1 VGLLAQAD
9 QRADTLSGSQQQRV
23 AIARA
28 MAQRTELII
37 ADEPMVSLDPH
48 IGAGILELLNSISHA
63 QQDGLAVI
71 YSLHQPHFAKQF
83 ADCVVGLADGCIV
96 LDVAV
101 PISTRPH

>member
-48 IGAGILELLNSISHA
+48 IGAGILELLNSGWLGRH
-63 QQDGLAVI
+63 L
-71 YSLHQPHFAKQF
+71 QPASAAF
-83 ADCVVGLADGCIV
+83 
-96 LDVAV
+96 
-101 PISTRPH
+101 R